1 MAEPKTKDSG
11 LTVLL
16 TPNQFMD
23 KSWVG
28 RVKRDTYS
36 VENVIAAISEANPGI
51 SYAMMNHVVELL
63 QQEILRQLKAGHS
76 VDVLGLGVIYLAP
89 KESIDGESPEP
100 EDVKGF
106 EPRFSASKLVRE
118 EVADLKA
125 AVTKDTQIGPKI
137 SHVTCLADG
146 NTEGRIKVGRN
157 VRLTGNKLTVGGDGS
172 GIFFVPEKDGGPD
185 TSEEKWV
192 KTDTSYLPKNS
203 SKYVE
208 FTAPANLTPDSKYW
222 ILLRT
227 AITSGGNKRKAA
239 VETYSAQITAVA

>member
-89 KESIDGESPEP
+89 KESYRG
-100 EDVKGF
+100 
-106 EPRFSASKLVRE
+106 R
-118 EVADLKA
+118 VA
-125 AVTKDTQIGPKI
+125 
-137 SHVTCLADG
+137 
-146 NTEGRIKVGRN
+146 
-157 VRLTGNKLTVGGDGS
+157 
-172 GIFFVPEKDGGPD
+172 
-185 TSEEKWV
+185 
-192 KTDTSYLPKNS
+192 
-203 SKYVE
+203 
-208 FTAPANLTPDSKYW
+208 
-222 ILLRT
+222 
-227 AITSGGNKRKAA
+227 
-239 VETYSAQITAVA
+239 